1 MTKRSFKQQLEH
13 QNILVQ
19 TYNLKGVSEHGDD
32 LIIVGV
38 VYTCKVLIRT
48 VFAVARLVFET

>member
-38 VYTCKVLIRT
+38 VHTCRVSYSVSRWNSQWSLP
-48 VFAVARLVFET
+48 